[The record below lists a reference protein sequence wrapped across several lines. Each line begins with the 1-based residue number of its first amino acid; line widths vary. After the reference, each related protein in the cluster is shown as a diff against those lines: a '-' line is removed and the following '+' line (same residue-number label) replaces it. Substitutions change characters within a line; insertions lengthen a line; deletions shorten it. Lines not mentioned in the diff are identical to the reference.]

1 MMLTSCREVTAM
13 RLMGIMTVFCAGL
26 MAGRFLI
33 PTAVAA
39 QTRSGRTTNLM
50 TTDLSGWCD
59 GKEVTVEVNDFGP
72 GTSGRHYHP
81 GHSFT
86 WILEGSESY
95 TLEGQPARNV
105 TTGDLLHEAPMQVH
119 TLENQAPVKLLV
131 LRVAE
136 KGKLATVRLQ

>member
-1 MMLTSCREVTAM
+1 M
-13 RLMGIMTVFCAGL
+13 RLTGIVTVFCAGL
-26 MAGRFLI
+26 MAGRLLI
-33 PTAVAA
+33 PSAVNA
-39 QTRSGRTTNLM
+39 QTRVGRTTNLT

-81 GHSFT
+81 AHSFT
-86 WILEGSESY
+86 WILEGSETY
-95 TLEGQPARNV
+95 TLEGQPPRNV

-119 TLENQAPVKLLV
+119 TLENQGPVKLLV

-136 KGKLATVRLQ
+136 KGKPATVRVP